1 MSRQAAHVAAL
12 QRSQGS
18 SRMRMR
24 ARVRS
29 PAVELEH
36 GTLLLLFLISRM
48 LADPAH
54 APANHLV
61 EVMTLRERA
70 GRRSEWHAR
79 AWKLK
84 PRCRRERAAR
94 ARRVRGR
101 SARQESA
108 PLDSVQTSTSK
119 RLERLSGSRN
129 TYRSSAPP
137 SLQRAPTA
145 RAPRKSKSAFCY
157 SWIYSWPACAPAGQ
171 K

>member
-1 MSRQAAHVAAL
+1 MWPRCSARRAHHACACG
-12 QRSQGS
+12 Q
-18 SRMRMR
+18 
-24 ARVRS
+24 
-29 PAVELEH
+29 ECDH
-36 GTLLLLFLISRM
+36 LLLNSSTGPCCSCSSSRM
-48 LADPAH
+48 LADPAR

-79 AWKLK
+79 AWRLK

-129 TYRSSAPP
+129 TDRSSAPP

>member
-1 MSRQAAHVAAL
+1 MWPRCSARRAHHACACG
-12 QRSQGS
+12 Q
-18 SRMRMR
+18 
-24 ARVRS
+24 
-29 PAVELEH
+29 ECDH
-36 GTLLLLFLISRM
+36 LLLNSSTGPCCSCSSSRM
-48 LADPAH
+48 LADPAR

-79 AWKLK
+79 AWRLK

>member
-1 MSRQAAHVAAL
+1 MWPRCSARRAHHACACG
-12 QRSQGS
+12 Q
-18 SRMRMR
+18 
-24 ARVRS
+24 
-29 PAVELEH
+29 ECDH
-36 GTLLLLFLISRM
+36 LLLNSSTGPCCSCSSSRM
-48 LADPAH
+48 LADPAR

-79 AWKLK
+79 AWRLK

-129 TYRSSAPP
+129 IVARHRPP
-137 SLQRAPTA
+137 SSEHQRPEPPGKANLLSAIPVSIPGLLA
-145 RAPRKSKSAFCY
+145 RQQARNNRD
-157 SWIYSWPACAPAGQ
+157 G
-171 K
+171 

>member
-1 MSRQAAHVAAL
+1 MWQRCSARRAHHACACG
-12 QRSQGS
+12 Q
-18 SRMRMR
+18 
-24 ARVRS
+24 
-29 PAVELEH
+29 ECDH
-36 GTLLLLFLISRM
+36 LLLNSSTGPCCSCSSSRM
-48 LADPAH
+48 LADPAR

-79 AWKLK
+79 AWRLK

-157 SWIYSWPACAPAGQ
+157 SCIYSWPACAPAGQ